1 MSLRM
6 EPLYSPPRK
15 RLINSAM
22 LNTCYARIAERLSS
36 SKPTWMKAK
45 DFGPL
50 GRTAGVRKRT
60 TMNLR
65 KKTHPTT
72 RLIEAMLDLALLA
85 GFISAMGFLVRLAF

>member
-1 MSLRM
+1 
-6 EPLYSPPRK
+6 
-15 RLINSAM
+15 
-22 LNTCYARIAERLSS
+22 
-36 SKPTWMKAK
+36 MKAK

-85 GFISAMGFLVRLAF
+85 GFISAMGFGLPSEPEIWYLNGLRTSSIHCP

>member
-1 MSLRM
+1 MSLVCRWFT
-6 EPLYSPPRK
+6 RNIIT
-15 RLINSAM
+15 RLQI
-22 LNTCYARIAERLSS
+22 LC
-36 SKPTWMKAK
+36 TWMKAK

-65 KKTHPTT
+65 KKTRPTT

-85 GFISAMGFLVRLAF
+85 GFISTMGFLVRLAF

>member
-1 MSLRM
+1 MA
-6 EPLYSPPRK
+6 
-15 RLINSAM
+15 RLKLPGCKSFV
-22 LNTCYARIAERLSS
+22 L
-36 SKPTWMKAK
+36 